1 MRRRLCRSRICV
13 FDLQHWRSDLAK
25 TKTKPGPKPQH
36 GKRQEIHIEVPIED
50 LDFIQQLVDQNKVV
64 NRTQWIIDAIK
75 EKRQR
80 QEQEN
85 G

>member
-1 MRRRLCRSRICV
+1 M
-13 FDLQHWRSDLAK
+13 AK

-36 GKRQEIHIEVPIED
+36 GERKEIHVEVPVDD
-50 LDFIQQLVDQNKVV
+50 LDYIQRLVDSNKVV
-64 NRTQWIIDAIK
+64 SRTQWIIDAIK

-85 G
+85 A